1 MSAPPGDAARAG
13 ALDPAGDG
21 GREARLPARIL
32 AYWGPP
38 ALVFVAFLAV
48 WYATSYLLLDA
59 DRRFLLPPP
68 HRVITEG
75 FLDPATRAELLGALA
90 STSQVMLLGL
100 SLAIL
105 SGVIAAVVM
114 SQRYWIERSFYPY
127 AILSQTI
134 PILAM
139 VPLIGFWLGFN
150 FTSRVIIVVIVS
162 VFPIVTNTLLGLK
175 SAEPE
180 LHDLFTLHRA
190 SRRAR
195 LVKLQLP
202 GAIPAMIASFR
213 ISAGLAVIGAIIAD
227 FFFRQG
233 QPGLGR
239 LLDVYRARL
248 QTEALF
254 SAVIL
259 CSLLGIAVFAFFG
272 WLGQRLTRSWH
283 ASARP

>member
-1 MSAPPGDAARAG
+1 MSAPPGETAHAG
-13 ALDPAGDG
+13 SLDPAVGDG
-21 GREARLPARIL
+21 RAIPLPRRAL

-38 ALVFVAFLAV
+38 ACVFAAFLAV

-75 FLDPATRAELLGALA
+75 FLDPVTRAELLGALA
-90 STSQVMLLGL
+90 STTQVMLLGL
-100 SLAIL
+100 ALAIL
-105 SGVIAAVVM
+105 SGVTAAVAM
-114 SQRYWIERSFYPY
+114 SQRRWIERSFYPY

-202 GAIPAMIASFR
+202 GAVPAMIASFR

-259 CSLLGIAVFAFFG
+259 CSLLGIAVFTVFG
-272 WLGQRLTRSWH
+272 WLGHRFTRSWH